1 MCGQNTRDIIL
12 DVLESDSITET
23 LHAKEQPHFKV
34 NCSTV
39 HCKELQM
46 TPHRQLVQDITAKG
60 RVTKIF
66 KREGSQEHC
75 KCAHVTFCMFY

>member
-1 MCGQNTRDIIL
+1 MCGQNTRNRIL
-12 DVLESDSITET
+12 DVLESDSKTET
-23 LHAKEQPHFKV
+23 LHAKEQPHSKV
-34 NCSTV
+34 DCSTV

-46 TPHRQLVQDITAKG
+46 TPHRQLVQDIAAKG

-75 KCAHVTFCMFY
+75 KCTHVTLCMFY